1 MPRAEDFRARSRSRS
16 RTRSS
21 SHHAARHRH
30 PMSLWPQPS
39 SVGTIRAWVTLAR
52 EIYYLR
58 STVAFIG
65 LIIASI
71 VNLPIQ
77 LSAASTNIINTITWM
92 RHNTYQSAP
101 PVDIATEGTQWLRHH
116 RQPGAQLL
124 WLCAEVP
131 RYVWNIRHHQRNAI
145 RNVTEAMTEYVTT
158 FLCFAAANQQN
169 PPDWNLLNTDYF
181 DDSITFFINLGNTLD
196 NQLRDAQQLFNA
208 APSRI
213 VPAGEAN
220 LRYYIALHSRNM

>member
-1 MPRAEDFRARSRSRS
+1 MLHFCPMHRRQFPASKTGSKTNCYTAAMPRAEDFRARSRSRS

-77 LSAASTNIINTITWM
+77 LSAASTNIIGTITWM

-116 RQPGAQLL
+116 RQPGH
-124 WLCAEVP
+124 
-131 RYVWNIRHHQRNAI
+131 RHH
-145 RNVTEAMTEYVTT
+145 VDK
-158 FLCFAAANQQN
+158 QQWW
-169 PPDWNLLNTDYF
+169 P
-181 DDSITFFINLGNTLD
+181 
-196 NQLRDAQQLFNA
+196 
-208 APSRI
+208 
-213 VPAGEAN
+213 
-220 LRYYIALHSRNM
+220 H